1 MFTLDKLLNINYI
14 NKNLD
19 AMKRV
24 YFEKD
29 PKRDYL
35 FLIVSPE
42 ENAEIF
48 RVNNFTDE
56 MGREY
61 VYTLV
66 GERNEISDEKCK
78 EIISALPNGRYK
90 NYSDNKDYDH
100 PRECIESIMDTFE
113 LDKSHQ
119 IYVYVRNK

>member
-1 MFTLDKLLNINYI
+1 
-14 NKNLD
+14 
-19 AMKRV
+19 MKRV
-24 YFEKD
+24 FFEKD

-42 ENAEIF
+42 EKAEVF

-66 GERNEISDEKCK
+66 GERNDISDEKCK
-78 EIISALPNGRYK
+78 EIASALPNGRYK
-90 NYSDNKDYDH
+90 SYADNKDYEH
-100 PRECIESIMDTFE
+100 PRMCIESMMDIFE
-113 LDKSHQ
+113 LDKSQQ
-119 IYVYVRNK
+119 IYVYVRHK

>member
-1 MFTLDKLLNINYI
+1 
-14 NKNLD
+14 
-19 AMKRV
+19 MKRV
-24 YFEKD
+24 FFEKD

-35 FLIVSPE
+35 FLIVDPE

-78 EIISALPNGRYK
+78 EIASSLPNGRYK
-90 NYSDNKDYDH
+90 NYTDTNDFDH
-100 PRECIESIMDTFE
+100 PRACIESIMDTFE

-119 IYVYVRNK
+119 IYVYIRNK